1 MSAELRDRYVAE
13 AHFLRVFYY
22 FQLWRFFGYI
32 PYYETNLGLDDI
44 TTVPQLQPDEVYA
57 KLIEDLDNNVIGKL
71 PKVVPANEKGRATN
85 GAAIA
90 MKARIVLYQNDDTKM
105 KEIASQLKELI
116 TDPAYQYDLIP
127 DYKVLFDDE
136 YEWCKESVLKSII
149 RKSGTRMTGQARP
162 IKVTPI

>member
-1 MSAELRDRYVAE
+1 M
-13 AHFLRVFYY
+13 
-22 FQLWRFFGYI
+22 
-32 PYYETNLGLDDI
+32 GLDDI

-71 PKVVPANEKGRATN
+71 PKIVPANEKGRATN

-136 YEWCKESVLKSII
+136 DERGKESVFEVNYT
-149 RKSGTRMTGQARP
+149 KSGTRMTGQARP

>member
-1 MSAELRDRYVAE
+1 MR
-13 AHFLRVFYY
+13 
-22 FQLWRFFGYI
+22 
-32 PYYETNLGLDDI
+32 
-44 TTVPQLQPDEVYA
+44 
-57 KLIEDLDNNVIGKL
+57 
-71 PKVVPANEKGRATN
+71 KGRATN

-127 DYKVLFDDE
+127 DYKFFLMMSMNGAKNLF
-136 YEWCKESVLKSII
+136 LKSII
-149 RKSGTRMTGQARP
+149 RKSGTRMIGQARL